1 VTVDLLV
8 TRLLRDWHT
17 ILDAWPILVVLGAC
31 VLGVAAAAV
40 RLLHRRRFADLEER
54 LGQSD
59 GRLAE
64 AKARIGRTL
73 EALDGEHQARRHLE
87 ALVASLRD
95 QLAIAQRPVV
105 ARREPID
112 PSPRNSRRHAGY
124 DELYGPG
131 NAIDGKLTKGEAER
145 LIRTL
150 QETTDL
156 MKSRLGAGGAEGP
169 TRPYSVLAGSN
180 GAAWWRYVAGKGI
193 PHAIELVTAY
203 RADIIDFANC
213 LEAMITRQADL
224 EFRLRKILGDV
235 GPIARLLNIVGG
247 YIRSMERLN
256 DGEAYKPAVLEMA
269 LGTPFQLMV
278 QAQTAVDAWIRLFVE
293 QRAPAVHREAAAY
306 L

>member
-1 VTVDLLV
+1 MTVDLLV
-8 TRLLRDWHT
+8 TRLSGDWHA

-54 LGQSD
+54 LEQSE

-64 AKARIGRTL
+64 AKARMGRNL
-73 EALDGEHQARRHLE
+73 EALDGEHQARRQLE

-95 QLAIAQRPVV
+95 QLAIAQRPAV

-112 PSPRNSRRHAGY
+112 PSPRNARRHAGY

-131 NAIDGKLTKGEAER
+131 SAIDGRLTKGEAER
-145 LIRTL
+145 LIRAL
-150 QETTDL
+150 RETTGL

-169 TRPYSVLAGSN
+169 MRTCSVLAGSN
-180 GAAWWRYVAGKGI
+180 GAAWWRYVASKGI

-213 LEAMITRQADL
+213 LEAMITSQADL

-235 GPIARLLNIVGG
+235 GPVARLLNVVGG

-256 DGEAYKPAVLEMA
+256 DGEPYKPAVLEMA
-269 LGTPFQLMV
+269 LGAPFQLMV
-278 QAQTAVDAWIRLFVE
+278 QAQAAVDTWMKLFVE
-293 QRAPAVHREAAAY
+293 QRAPNAHREAVAY